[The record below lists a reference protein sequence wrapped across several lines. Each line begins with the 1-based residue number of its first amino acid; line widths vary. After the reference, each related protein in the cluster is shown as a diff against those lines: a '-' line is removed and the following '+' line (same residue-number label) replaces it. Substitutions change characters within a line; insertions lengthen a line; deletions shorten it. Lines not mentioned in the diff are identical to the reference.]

1 MDNDLWLIGSGGMA
15 LEYAKVLQAHHI
27 AFTVIG
33 RGHESAIAF
42 TKMSGMDVVKDGL
55 TSYLHTKP
63 KLPSKAIIAVGV
75 EALSETMKSLIEY
88 GVPNILV
95 EKPGALTKEEIVS
108 ALLLA
113 KKNSVRVF
121 VAYNRRFYAS
131 TLRALELIA
140 EDGGVKSFNF
150 EFTEWGH
157 EIQGLKK
164 APGVK
169 DAWFLANS
177 THVADL
183 AFYLG
188 GIPTEMTTFTA
199 GSLDWHPAASIF
211 SGAGKTNTG
220 AIFSYQANWGAPG
233 RWGVETLTSN
243 YRLIFRPMESLKI
256 MKKGSINIEEVPLND
271 EMDKQFKPGLNEMVK
286 RFLRGQDDGLCAL
299 ESQSQLWDIYCK
311 MANY

>member
-1 MDNDLWLIGSGGMA
+1 LNTDLWLIGSGGMA
-15 LEYAKVLQAHHI
+15 LEYAKVLQAHDI
-27 AFTVIG
+27 AFSVIG

-42 TKMSGMDVVKDGL
+42 TKISGVDVVEGGL
-55 TSYLHTKP
+55 TSYLLAKP

-88 GVPNILV
+88 GVPHILV

-108 ALLLA
+108 TLLLA
-113 KKNSVRVF
+113 KKKSVRVS
-121 VAYNRRFYAS
+121 VAYNRRFYSS

-140 EDGGVKSFNF
+140 EDGGVKSFHF

-188 GIPTEMTTFTA
+188 GIPTEMTTFTS
-199 GSLDWHPAASIF
+199 GGLEWHPAASIF

-220 AIFSYQANWGAPG
+220 ALFSYQANWEAPG
-233 RWGVETLTSN
+233 RWGVEILTSN
-243 YRLIFRPMESLKI
+243 HRLIFRPMESLKI
-256 MKKGSINIEEVPLND
+256 MKKGSINIEDVPLDD
-271 EMDKQFKPGLNEMVK
+271 EKDKQFKPGLNVMVK
-286 RFLRGQDDGLCAL
+286 RFLKGQDDGLCSL
-299 ESQSQLWDIYCK
+299 ESQSQLWDVYCK